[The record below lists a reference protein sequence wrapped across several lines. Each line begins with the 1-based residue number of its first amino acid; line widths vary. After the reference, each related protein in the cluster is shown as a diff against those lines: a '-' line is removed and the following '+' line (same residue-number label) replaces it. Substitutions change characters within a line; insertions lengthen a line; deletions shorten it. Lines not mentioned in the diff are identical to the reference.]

1 MAHNSSK
8 IVPANSIEEPLS
20 ETHQLAWLTLVAAF
34 AGVLVGLVGGLFQI
48 LLEKGTTFWLQAINF
63 LRSETP
69 FGVYGVLIVMIA
81 SAMCVAL
88 ARLLT
93 RLDPNSAGSGIQHVE
108 AVMYGQAQPASLK
121 VLPIKFVGGLLAMI
135 PGLALG
141 REGPTVQMAAVIGTQ
156 CAKWLGL
163 NKADRFLLYTA
174 VAGSGLSVAFNAP
187 VAGAAFVIEEV
198 SKLVTLR
205 RVVVTLAAIASSM
218 IVFRF
223 IYGNHT
229 TFNVH
234 VISDTTLLEYALYAL
249 LGITTCLLAVLYNRT
264 VMATADAVKGWQTTI
279 PIEGKGAV
287 IGALVGALAWFA
299 PLWIGAGEAQ
309 TFSLLSQQFSLTT
322 VFSLFIVRWLVGPL
336 SYSTGA
342 PGGLF
347 APMLLLGACAGVL
360 FASAIQLIPIMPEV
374 NSTHFAIVAM
384 ASFFVGSVR
393 APVTGVILISEM
405 SGSTEL
411 VVPLLIAV
419 LFSTVSATLTGNPP
433 IYDSLRE
440 RMPAEKASTSLM

>member
-1 MAHNSSK
+1 M
-8 IVPANSIEEPLS
+8 EEPS
-20 ETHQLAWLTLVAAF
+20 TESRQLAWLTLVASL
-34 AGVLVGLVGGLFQI
+34 AGIIVGLVGGLFQI
-48 LLEKGTTFWLQAINF
+48 LLEKGAAYWLHAISF
-63 LRSETP
+63 LRSQETP
-69 FGVYGVLIVMIA
+69 FGLYGLLIVMIA
-81 SAMCVAL
+81 SALCVAL

-93 RLDPNSAGSGIQHVE
+93 RFDPNAAGSGIQHVE

-198 SKLVTLR
+198 SKVVTLR
-205 RVVVTLAAIASSM
+205 RAVVTLAAIASSM
-218 IVFRF
+218 IVYRL

-229 TFNVH
+229 SFNVH
-234 VISDTTLLEYALYAL
+234 VISNTTLLEFGLYAL
-249 LGITTCLLAVLYNRT
+249 LGMSTGLLAVLYNRT
-264 VMATADAVKGWQTTI
+264 IMATADAVKDRHTAI
-279 PIEGKGAV
+279 PIEAKAAV
-287 IGALVGALAWFA
+287 IGAFLGALAWFA
-299 PLWIGAGEAQ
+299 PLWVGAGEAQ
-309 TFSLLSQQFSLTT
+309 TIALLSQPSRLAC
-322 VFSLFIVRWLVGPL
+322 VLSLFIIRWIVGPL
-336 SYSTGA
+336 SYATGA

-360 FASAIQLIPIMPEV
+360 FACALQFLPFMPALNV
-374 NSTHFAIVAM
+374 THFAMVAM

-393 APVTGVILISEM
+393 APVTGVILITEM
-405 SGSTEL
+405 TGSTEL
-411 VVPLLIAV
+411 IVPLLVAV

-440 RMPAEKASTSLM
+440 RLQAVKASSSLM